1 MSKTTELRKILNG
14 LFETL
19 ITEVHYDTVDDDAPY
34 PHLQYEVREIL
45 YNDGK
50 TVIDLEI
57 NIFDYGTGSRVIEEL
72 ADDLQDLLHK
82 YHFINDKI
90 QFTCYKSTRNI
101 VEEEDKKIR
110 RRRLTFE
117 IQLHELKGE

>member
-1 MSKTTELRKILNG
+1 MSKTIELRKVLTS

-19 ITEVHYDTVDDDAPY
+19 IDEVHYDTVDDDAPY
-34 PHLQYEVREIL
+34 PHLQFEARETL
-45 YNDGK
+45 YRDGK
-50 TVIDLEI
+50 TIIDLEV
-57 NIFDYGTGSRVIEEL
+57 NIFDYGTSSRVVEGL